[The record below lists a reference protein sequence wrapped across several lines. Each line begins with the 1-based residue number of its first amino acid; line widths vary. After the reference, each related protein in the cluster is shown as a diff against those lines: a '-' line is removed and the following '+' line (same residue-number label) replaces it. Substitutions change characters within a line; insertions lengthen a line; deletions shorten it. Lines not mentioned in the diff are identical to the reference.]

1 MYAKSGRTADIRQK
15 MPGSLC
21 FLRMATLVH
30 VTHEAV
36 QQAGGIGTVLR
47 GLITA
52 RSYRAHCQ
60 RTILLGPLTEPD
72 SAQPLG
78 PDGEILY
85 DASRSIR
92 AADVADQLSAV
103 ERKFGVR
110 LVYGRRSLTQD
121 GRRAAPE
128 VLLVDVS
135 RPPRRLNEF
144 KRDLFLQFGLESHRY
159 EQHWEYE
166 QYLRLAE
173 PGFAA
178 VRSLVG
184 DAPFLLLAHEFMGLG
199 TAFKALMS
207 DAACKTLFY
216 AHEVATVRPLV
227 EERPGRDIAFYNALR
242 QARANGQYID
252 ELFGPQD
259 GYFKHALVSQAWRL
273 DAVLAVGD
281 WVVEEL
287 RFLGPEF
294 AVCPIDLVYNGV
306 PAAELSAAEREAAR
320 KKVQTS
326 GSALLGWTPD
336 LIFTHVARLVESKG
350 LWRDLLVLEHLD
362 RHLWKRG
369 RRALFIALATETGR
383 RDPEDIQ
390 RMAAYGWPLVH
401 REGGSD
407 LSSGELKF
415 DLLVR
420 AFNAR
425 TRAVKALFVNQF
437 GWDQQSCGAFLP
449 ANAEFADL
457 RRGSDAEFGQSIY
470 EPFGISQVECLSSGT
485 ISVVSDVCGCRGFV
499 RQAAGEAGLGGFIEG
514 AYTQLDEAD
523 CAGQPIGVKECTQA
537 EALQSQVVASTLASQ
552 LSAGATGRKRLLAE
566 GYAAAQK
573 MSWERVAEDM
583 LLPILRRLEK

>member
-1 MYAKSGRTADIRQK
+1 M
-15 MPGSLC
+15 
-21 FLRMATLVH
+21 
-30 VTHEAV
+30 
-36 QQAGGIGTVLR
+36 
-47 GLITA
+47 
-52 RSYRAHCQ
+52 
-60 RTILLGPLTEPD
+60 
-72 SAQPLG
+72 
-78 PDGEILY
+78 
-85 DASRSIR
+85 
-92 AADVADQLSAV
+92 
-103 ERKFGVR
+103 R
-110 LVYGRRSLTQD
+110 LVYGRRLLIQD
-121 GRRAAPE
+121 GHRASPE

-135 RPPRRLNEF
+135 HPPQRLNEF
-144 KRDLFLQFGLESHRY
+144 KRDLFLHFGLESHRY

-166 QYLRLAE
+166 QYMRLAE

-178 VRSLVG
+178 VHSLVG

-227 EERPGRDIAFYNALR
+227 EKRPGRDIAFYNALR
-242 QARANGQYID
+242 QARADGQYID

-281 WVVEEL
+281 WVVDEL

-294 AVCPIDLVYNGV
+294 AARSIDLVYNGV
-306 PAAELSAAEREAAR
+306 PAVELSTVEREAAR
-320 KKVQTS
+320 KKVQAS
-326 GSALLGWTPD
+326 GAALLGWTPD
-336 LIFTHVARLVESKG
+336 LVFTHVARLVESKG

-362 RHLWKRG
+362 HHLWEQG
-369 RRALFIALATETGR
+369 QRALFIALATETGR
-383 RDPEDIQ
+383 RDPEDVQ

-437 GWDQQSCGAFLP
+437 GWDQQSCAFLP

-499 RQAAGEAGLGGFIEG
+499 RQTASEAGLGGFIEG
-514 AYTQLDEAD
+514 AYTQLDEANR
-523 CAGQPIGVKECTQA
+523 AGQPIGVRERTQA
-537 EALQSQVVASTLASQ
+537 EALQSQVVASALASQ
-552 LSAGATGRKRLLAE
+552 LSAGESGRKRLLAE
-566 GYAAAQK
+566 GYAAAQQ
-573 MSWERVAEDM
+573 MSWERVTEDM
-583 LLPILRRLEK
+583 LLPVLRRLEK

>member
-1 MYAKSGRTADIRQK
+1 MFFS
-15 MPGSLC
+15 
-21 FLRMATLVH
+21 MATLVH

-52 RSYRAHCQ
+52 RSYQAHCQ
-60 RTILLGPLTEPD
+60 RTILLGPLTDPD

-92 AADVADQLSAV
+92 DANVANRLSAV
-103 ERKFGVR
+103 EREFGVR
-110 LVYGRRSLTQD
+110 LVYGRRLLTQD
-121 GRRAAPE
+121 GYRASPE

-135 RPPRRLNEF
+135 HPPQGLNEF
-144 KRDLFLQFGLESHRY
+144 KRALFLQFGLESHRY

-166 QYLRLAE
+166 QYMRLAG

-178 VRSLVG
+178 VCSLVG

-207 DAACKTLFY
+207 DAVCKTLFY

-281 WVVEEL
+281 WVEDEL

-294 AVCPIDLVYNGV
+294 AARPIDLVYNGV
-306 PAAELSAAEREAAR
+306 PAVELSTVEREAAR
-320 KKVQTS
+320 EKVQAS
-326 GSALLGWTPD
+326 GAALLGWTPD
-336 LIFTHVARLVESKG
+336 LVFTHVARLVESKG

-362 RHLWKRG
+362 HHLWEQG
-369 RRALFIALATETGR
+369 QRALFIALATETGR
-383 RDPEDIQ
+383 RDPEDVQ

-437 GWDQQSCGAFLP
+437 GWDQQSCAFLP
-449 ANAEFADL
+449 ADAEFADL

-499 RQAAGEAGLGGFIEG
+499 RQAAGEAELGSFIEG

-523 CAGQPIGVKECTQA
+523 RADQPIGVRERTQA
-537 EALQSQVVASTLASQ
+537 EALQSQVVASALARQ
-552 LSAGATGRKRLLAE
+552 LSAGESGRKRLLAE
-566 GYAAAQK
+566 GYAAAQQ

-583 LLPILRRLEK
+583 LLPVLRRLEK

>member
-1 MYAKSGRTADIRQK
+1 M
-15 MPGSLC
+15 
-21 FLRMATLVH
+21 FLGMATLVH

-52 RSYRAHCQ
+52 RSYQAHCQ
-60 RTILLGPLTEPD
+60 RTILLGPLTDPD

-92 AADVADQLSAV
+92 AANVADQLSAV
-103 ERKFGVR
+103 EREFGVR
-110 LVYGRRSLTQD
+110 LVYGRRLLTQD
-121 GRRAAPE
+121 GHQASPE

-135 RPPRRLNEF
+135 RPPQGLNEF
-144 KRDLFLQFGLESHRY
+144 KRDLFLHFGLESHRY

-166 QYLRLAE
+166 QYMRLAG

-178 VRSLVG
+178 VRSLVE

-227 EERPGRDIAFYNALR
+227 EERPGRDIGFYNALR

-281 WVVEEL
+281 WVEEEL

-294 AVCPIDLVYNGV
+294 AACPIDLVYNGV
-306 PAAELSAAEREAAR
+306 PAVELSTVEREAAR
-320 KKVQTS
+320 EKVQAS
-326 GSALLGWTPD
+326 GAALLGWTPD
-336 LIFTHVARLVESKG
+336 LVFTHVARLVESKG

-362 RHLWKRG
+362 HHLWEQG
-369 RRALFIALATETGR
+369 QRALFIALATETGR
-383 RDPEDIQ
+383 RDPEDVQ

-437 GWDQQSCGAFLP
+437 GWDQQSCAFLP
-449 ANAEFADL
+449 ADAEFADL

-499 RQAAGEAGLGGFIEG
+499 RQAAGEAELGSFIEG

-523 CAGQPIGVKECTQA
+523 RADQPIGVRERTQA
-537 EALQSQVVASTLASQ
+537 EALQSQVVASALARQ
-552 LSAGATGRKRLLAE
+552 LSAGESGRKRLLAE
-566 GYAAAQK
+566 GYAAARK

-583 LLPILRRLEK
+583 LLPVLRRLEK

>member
-1 MYAKSGRTADIRQK
+1 MFFS
-15 MPGSLC
+15 
-21 FLRMATLVH
+21 MATLVH

-103 ERKFGVR
+103 EREFGVR
-110 LVYGRRSLTQD
+110 LVYGRRLLTQD
-121 GRRAAPE
+121 GRRASPE

-135 RPPRRLNEF
+135 RPPERLNEF
-144 KRDLFLQFGLESHRY
+144 KRNLFLQFGLESHRY

-166 QYLRLAE
+166 QYMRLAE

-259 GYFKHALVSQAWRL
+259 NYFKHALVSQAWRL

-294 AVCPIDLVYNGV
+294 AACPIDLVYNGV
-306 PAAELSAAEREAAR
+306 PAAELPAAEREAAR
-320 KKVQTS
+320 KKVQAS

-362 RHLWKRG
+362 CHLWEREQ
-369 RRALFIALATETGR
+369 RALFIALATETGR
-383 RDPEDIQ
+383 RDPEDVQ

-499 RQAAGEAGLGGFIEG
+499 QQAAGEVGLGGFIEG
-514 AYTQLDEAD
+514 AYTQLDAAD
-523 CAGQPIGVKECTQA
+523 RVGQPLGVRERTQA
-537 EALQSQVVASTLASQ
+537 ETLQSRVVASALADQ
-552 LSAGATGRKRLLAE
+552 LSTGAAGRKRLLAE

-583 LLPILRRLEK
+583 LLPVLRRLEK

>member
-1 MYAKSGRTADIRQK
+1 MFFG
-15 MPGSLC
+15 
-21 FLRMATLVH
+21 MATLVH

-52 RSYRAHCQ
+52 RSYQAHCQ
-60 RTILLGPLTEPD
+60 RTILLGPLVDPD

-92 AADVADQLSAV
+92 AANVADQLSAV
-103 ERKFGVR
+103 EQEFGVR
-110 LVYGRRSLTQD
+110 LVYGRRLLTQD
-121 GRRAAPE
+121 GHQASPE

-135 RPPRRLNEF
+135 RPPQRLNEF
-144 KRDLFLQFGLESHRY
+144 KRDLFLHLGLESHRY

-166 QYLRLAE
+166 QYMRLAE

-178 VRSLVG
+178 VRSLVE

-242 QARANGQYID
+242 QARADGQYID

-259 GYFKHALVSQAWRL
+259 GYFKHALVSQAYRL

-281 WVVEEL
+281 WVEEEL

-294 AVCPIDLVYNGV
+294 AARPIDLVYNGV

-320 KKVQTS
+320 QKVQAS
-326 GSALLGWTPD
+326 GAALLGWTPD
-336 LIFTHVARLVESKG
+336 LVFTHVARLVESKG

-362 RHLWKRG
+362 RHLWEQG
-369 RRALFIALATETGR
+369 QRALFIALATETGR
-383 RDPEDIQ
+383 RDPKDVQ

-449 ANAEFADL
+449 ADAEFADL

-499 RQAAGEAGLGGFIEG
+499 RQTAGAAGLGGFIEG

-523 CAGQPIGVKECTQA
+523 RADQPIGVRECTQA
-537 EALQSQVVASTLASQ
+537 EALQSQVVASALASQ
-552 LSAGATGRKRLLAE
+552 LSVGATGRNRLLAE
-566 GYAAAQK
+566 GYAAARK

-583 LLPILRRLEK
+583 LLPVLRRLEQ

>member
-1 MYAKSGRTADIRQK
+1 MFFS
-15 MPGSLC
+15 
-21 FLRMATLVH
+21 MATLVH

-52 RSYRAHCQ
+52 RSYQRHCQ
-60 RTILLGPLTEPD
+60 RTILLGPLTNPD
-72 SAQPLG
+72 STQPLG

-103 ERKFGVR
+103 EREFGVR

-121 GRRAAPE
+121 GRRASPE

-135 RPPRRLNEF
+135 RPPERLNEF

-166 QYLRLAE
+166 QYIRLAE

-178 VRSLVG
+178 VRALVG

-281 WVVEEL
+281 WVEEEL

-294 AVCPIDLVYNGV
+294 AARPIDLVYNGV
-306 PAAELSAAEREAAR
+306 PAAELSAAEREGAR
-320 KKVQTS
+320 KKVQAS
-326 GSALLGWTPD
+326 GSSLLGWTPD

-362 RHLWKRG
+362 HHLWERG
-369 RRALFIALATETGR
+369 QRALFIALATETGR
-383 RDPEDIQ
+383 RDPEDVQ
-390 RMAAYGWPLVH
+390 RMATYGWPLVH

-437 GWDQQSCGAFLP
+437 GWDQQSCAFLP

-470 EPFGISQVECLSSGT
+470 EPFGISQVECLSAGT

-499 RQAAGEAGLGGFIEG
+499 RQTADEAGLDGFIEG
-514 AYTQLDEAD
+514 AYTQLDAAD
-523 CAGQPIGVKECTQA
+523 HADQPIGARERTQA
-537 EALQSQVVASTLASQ
+537 EAVQSQVVASALASQ
-552 LSAGATGRKRLLAE
+552 LSTGATGRKKLLAE

-573 MSWERVAEDM
+573 MSWERVAEAM
-583 LLPILRRLEK
+583 LLPVLRRLEQ

>member
-1 MYAKSGRTADIRQK
+1 MT
-15 MPGSLC
+15 
-21 FLRMATLVH
+21 TLVH

-36 QQAGGIGTVLR
+36 QQAGGIGAVLR

-52 RSYRAHCQ
+52 RSYQSHCQ
-60 RTILLGPLTEPD
+60 RTILLGPLADPD
-72 SAQPLG
+72 GAQPLG
-78 PDGEILY
+78 PDGELLY

-92 AADVADQLSAV
+92 AAQVADRLSAV
-103 ERKFGVR
+103 ERAFGVR
-110 LVYGRRSLTQD
+110 LVYGRRLLTQD

-135 RPPRRLNEF
+135 HPPQRLNEF
-144 KRDLFLQFGLESHRY
+144 KRDLFLRFGLESHRY

-216 AHEVATVRPLV
+216 AHEVATVRLLV

-252 ELFGPQD
+252 ELFGRQD
-259 GYFKHALVSQAWRL
+259 GYFKHALVSQAYRL

-294 AVCPIDLVYNGV
+294 AARPIDLVYNGV
-306 PAAELSAAEREAAR
+306 PAAELSVAEREAAR
-320 KKVQTS
+320 EKVRAS
-326 GSALLGWTPD
+326 GAALLGWTPD
-336 LIFTHVARLVESKG
+336 LVFTHVARLVASKG

-362 RHLWKRG
+362 RHLWERG
-369 RRALFIALATETGR
+369 QRVLFIALATETGR
-383 RDPEDIQ
+383 RDPEDVQ

-437 GWDQQSCGAFLP
+437 GWDQQSCAFLP

-457 RRGSDAEFGQSIY
+457 RRGSDVEFGQSIY
-470 EPFGISQVECLSSGT
+470 EPFGISQVECLSAGT

-499 RQAAGEAGLGGFIEG
+499 CQAAGEAGLGGFIEG
-514 AYTQLDEAD
+514 AYTQLDEAAR
-523 CAGQPIGVKECTQA
+523 AGQPIGVRECTQA
-537 EALQSQVVASTLASQ
+537 EALQSQVVASALARQ
-552 LSAGATGRKRLLAE
+552 LSTGATGRNRLLAE
-566 GYAAAQK
+566 GYAAARK

-583 LLPILRRLEK
+583 LLPVLRRLEQCHG

>member
-1 MYAKSGRTADIRQK
+1 
-15 MPGSLC
+15 
-21 FLRMATLVH
+21 MATLVH

-52 RSYRAHCQ
+52 RSYQAHCQ
-60 RTILLGPLTEPD
+60 RTILLGPLTDPD

-92 AADVADQLSAV
+92 DANVADRLSAV
-103 ERKFGVR
+103 EREFGVR
-110 LVYGRRSLTQD
+110 LVYGRRLLTQD
-121 GRRAAPE
+121 GYRASPE

-135 RPPRRLNEF
+135 HPPQGLNEF
-144 KRDLFLQFGLESHRY
+144 KRALFLQFGLESHRY

-166 QYLRLAE
+166 QYMRLAG

-178 VRSLVG
+178 VCSLVE

-281 WVVEEL
+281 WVEDEL

-294 AVCPIDLVYNGV
+294 AARPIDLVYNGV
-306 PAAELSAAEREAAR
+306 PAVELSTVEREAAR
-320 KKVQTS
+320 EKVQAS
-326 GSALLGWTPD
+326 GAALLGWTPD
-336 LIFTHVARLVESKG
+336 LVFTHVARLVESKG

-362 RHLWKRG
+362 HHLWEQG
-369 RRALFIALATETGR
+369 QRALFIALATETGR
-383 RDPEDIQ
+383 RDPEDVQ

-437 GWDQQSCGAFLP
+437 GWDQQSCAFLP
-449 ANAEFADL
+449 ADAEFADL
-457 RRGSDAEFGQSIY
+457 RRGSDVEFGQSIY

-499 RQAAGEAGLGGFIEG
+499 RQAAGEAELGSFIEG

-523 CAGQPIGVKECTQA
+523 RADQPIGVRERTQA
-537 EALQSQVVASTLASQ
+537 EALQSQVVASALARQ
-552 LSAGATGRKRLLAE
+552 LSAGESGRKRLLAE
-566 GYAAAQK
+566 GYAAAQQ

-583 LLPILRRLEK
+583 LLPVLRRLEK

>member
-1 MYAKSGRTADIRQK
+1 MT
-15 MPGSLC
+15 
-21 FLRMATLVH
+21 TLVH

-36 QQAGGIGTVLR
+36 QQVGGIGAVLR

-52 RSYRAHCQ
+52 RTYQSYCP
-60 RTILLGPLTEPD
+60 RTILLGPLTDPD
-72 SAQPLG
+72 RAQPLG
-78 PDGEILY
+78 PDGEIRY

-92 AADVADQLSAV
+92 TARVADRLSAV
-103 ERKFGVR
+103 EREFGVR
-110 LVYGRRSLTQD
+110 LVYGRCLLTQD
-121 GRRAAPE
+121 GRRASPE

-135 RPPRRLNEF
+135 HPPQRLNEF
-144 KRDLFLQFGLESHRY
+144 KRDLFLHFGLESHRY
-159 EQHWEYE
+159 EHHWEYE

-178 VRSLVG
+178 VGALVG

-207 DAACKTLFY
+207 EAACKTLFY

-242 QARANGQYID
+242 QARATGQYID

-259 GYFKHALVSQAWRL
+259 GYFKHALVSRAWRL

-287 RFLGPEF
+287 RLLGPEF
-294 AVCPIDLVYNGV
+294 AARPIDLLYNGV
-306 PAAELSAAEREAAR
+306 PAPELSVAERAAAR
-320 KKVQTS
+320 KKVQAS
-326 GSALLGWTPD
+326 GAALLGWTPD
-336 LIFTHVARLVESKG
+336 MVFTHVARLVESKG

-362 RHLWKRG
+362 RHLWERG
-369 RRALFIALATETGR
+369 QRALFIALATETGR
-383 RDPEDIQ
+383 RDPEDIE

-407 LSSGELKF
+407 LSRGELKF

-457 RRGSDAEFGQSIY
+457 RRGSDVEFGQSIY
-470 EPFGISQVECLSSGT
+470 EPFGISQVECLSAGT

-499 RQAAGEAGLGGFIEG
+499 RRAAGEAGLGGFIEG
-514 AYTQLDEAD
+514 AYTQLNEAAR
-523 CAGQPIGVKECTQA
+523 AGQPIGARECA
-537 EALQSQVVASTLASQ
+537 EVEALQSRVVASALARQ
-552 LSAGATGRKRLLAE
+552 LSTDATDRKKRLAE
-566 GYAAAQK
+566 GYAVAQR

-583 LLPILRRLEK
+583 LVPVLRRLEQ

>member
-1 MYAKSGRTADIRQK
+1 M
-15 MPGSLC
+15 
-21 FLRMATLVH
+21 FLGMATLVH

-52 RSYRAHCQ
+52 RSYQAHCQ
-60 RTILLGPLTEPD
+60 RTILLGPLTDPD

-92 AADVADQLSAV
+92 AANVADQLSTV
-103 ERKFGVR
+103 EREFGVR
-110 LVYGRRSLTQD
+110 LVYGRRLLTQD
-121 GRRAAPE
+121 GHQASPE

-135 RPPRRLNEF
+135 RPPQGLNEF
-144 KRDLFLQFGLESHRY
+144 KRDLFLHFGLESHRY

-166 QYLRLAE
+166 QYMRLAG

-178 VRSLVG
+178 VRSLVE

-242 QARANGQYID
+242 QARADGQYID

-281 WVVEEL
+281 WVEEEL

-294 AVCPIDLVYNGV
+294 AARPIDLVYNGV
-306 PAAELSAAEREAAR
+306 PAVELSTVEREAAR
-320 KKVQTS
+320 EKVQAS
-326 GSALLGWTPD
+326 GAALLGWTPD
-336 LIFTHVARLVESKG
+336 LVFTHVARLVESKG

-362 RHLWKRG
+362 HHLWEQG
-369 RRALFIALATETGR
+369 QRALFIALATETGR
-383 RDPEDIQ
+383 RDPEDVQ

-437 GWDQQSCGAFLP
+437 GWDQQSCAFLP
-449 ANAEFADL
+449 ADAEFADL

-499 RQAAGEAGLGGFIEG
+499 RQAAGEAELGSFIEG

-523 CAGQPIGVKECTQA
+523 RADQPIGVRERTQA
-537 EALQSQVVASTLASQ
+537 EALQSQVVASALARQ
-552 LSAGATGRKRLLAE
+552 LSAGESGRKRLLAE
-566 GYAAAQK
+566 GYAAAQQ

-583 LLPILRRLEK
+583 LLPVLRRLEK

>member
-1 MYAKSGRTADIRQK
+1 MFFS
-15 MPGSLC
+15 
-21 FLRMATLVH
+21 MATLVH

-92 AADVADQLSAV
+92 AADIADQLSAV
-103 ERKFGVR
+103 EREFGVR
-110 LVYGRRSLTQD
+110 LVYGRRLLTQD
-121 GRRAAPE
+121 GRRASPE

-135 RPPRRLNEF
+135 RPPQRLNEF

-178 VRSLVG
+178 VHSLVG

-216 AHEVATVRPLV
+216 AHEVASVRPLV

-242 QARANGQYID
+242 QARADGQYID
-252 ELFGPQD
+252 ELFGLQD
-259 GYFKHALVSQAWRL
+259 SYFKHALVSQAYRL

-294 AVCPIDLVYNGV
+294 AACPIDLVYNGV
-306 PAAELSAAEREAAR
+306 PAAELSTAEREAAR
-320 KKVQTS
+320 KKIQAS

-362 RHLWKRG
+362 RHLWERG
-369 RRALFIALATETGR
+369 QRALFIALATETGR
-383 RDPEDIQ
+383 RDPEDVQ

-449 ANAEFADL
+449 TNAEFADL

-514 AYTQLDEAD
+514 AYTQLDETDRAS
-523 CAGQPIGVKECTQA
+523 QPIGVRECTQA
-537 EALQSQVVASTLASQ
+537 EAVQSQVVASALASQ
-552 LSAGATGRKRLLAE
+552 LSAGATGRKKLLAE
-566 GYAAAQK
+566 GYAAAQQ
-573 MSWERVAEDM
+573 MSWEHVAEDM
-583 LLPILRRLEK
+583 LLPVLRWLEK

>member
-1 MYAKSGRTADIRQK
+1 MFFS
-15 MPGSLC
+15 
-21 FLRMATLVH
+21 MATLVH

-52 RSYRAHCQ
+52 RSYQAHCQ
-60 RTILLGPLTEPD
+60 RTILLGPLTDPD

-92 AADVADQLSAV
+92 FADVAYQLSAV

-110 LVYGRRSLTQD
+110 LVYGRRLLTQ
-121 GRRAAPE
+121 GGNRASPE

-135 RPPRRLNEF
+135 RPPERLNEF

-166 QYLRLAE
+166 QYMRLAE

-199 TAFKALMS
+199 TAFKALLS

-259 GYFKHALVSQAWRL
+259 NYFKHALVSQAWRL

-294 AVCPIDLVYNGV
+294 AACPIDLVYNGV

-320 KKVQTS
+320 KKVQAS
-326 GSALLGWTPD
+326 GAALLGWTPD

-362 RHLWKRG
+362 HHLWERG
-369 RRALFIALATETGR
+369 QRALFIALATETGR
-383 RDPEDIQ
+383 RDPEDVQ

-449 ANAEFADL
+449 ADAEFADL

-470 EPFGISQVECLSSGT
+470 EPFGISQVECLSAGT

-499 RQAAGEAGLGGFIEG
+499 RQAAGEAGLDGFIEG
-514 AYTQLDEAD
+514 TYTQLDEAD
-523 CAGQPIGVKECTQA
+523 GTSQPIGARERTQA
-537 EALQSQVVASTLASQ
+537 EALQSQVVASALASQ
-552 LSAGATGRKRLLAE
+552 LSAGATGRKKLLAE

-583 LLPILRRLEK
+583 LLPVLRRLEQ

>member
-1 MYAKSGRTADIRQK
+1 MT
-15 MPGSLC
+15 
-21 FLRMATLVH
+21 TLVH

-52 RSYRAHCQ
+52 RSYQRYCQ
-60 RTILLGPLTEPD
+60 RTILLGPLTNPAH
-72 SAQPLG
+72 AQPLG
-78 PDGEILY
+78 PDGAVLY

-92 AADVADQLSAV
+92 AAAVADQLSAV
-103 ERKFGVR
+103 EQEFGVR
-110 LVYGRRSLTQD
+110 LVYGRRLLTQD
-121 GRRAAPE
+121 GHRASPE

-135 RPPRRLNEF
+135 RPPERLNEF
-144 KRDLFLQFGLESHRY
+144 KRDLFLHFGLQSHRY
-159 EQHWEYE
+159 EHHWEYE

-173 PGFAA
+173 PGLAA
-178 VRSLVG
+178 VRSLIG
-184 DAPFLLLAHEFMGLG
+184 DAPFLLLAHEFMGLA
-199 TAFKALMS
+199 TAFKAQLS

-216 AHEVATVRPLV
+216 AHEVASVRPLV

-259 GYFKHALVSQAWRL
+259 GYFKHALISQAHRL

-294 AVCPIDLVYNGV
+294 AARPIDLVYNGV
-306 PAAELSAAEREAAR
+306 PAVELSATEREAAR
-320 KKVQTS
+320 KKVQASTA
-326 GSALLGWTPD
+326 ALLGWTPD
-336 LIFTHVARLVESKG
+336 LIFTHVARLVKSKG

-362 RHLWKRG
+362 DHLWQRG
-369 RRALFIALATETGR
+369 QRALFIALATETGR
-383 RDPEDIQ
+383 RDPAAVQ

-401 REGGSD
+401 REGSSD
-407 LSSGELKF
+407 LSSGELDF

-425 TRAVKALFVNQF
+425 TRSVKALFVNQF
-437 GWDQQSCGAFLP
+437 GWDQQSCAFLP

-470 EPFGISQVECLSSGT
+470 EPFGISQVECLSAGT

-499 RQAAGEAGLGGFIEG
+499 HQAAGEAELDGFIEG
-514 AYTQLDEAD
+514 AYTQFDDAD
-523 CAGQPIGVKECTQA
+523 RADQPLGVRECTRA
-537 EALQSQVVASTLASQ
+537 EAWQSQAVASALAGQ
-552 LSAGATGRKRLLAE
+552 LSADAAGRKRRLAA

-573 MSWERVAEDM
+573 MSWECVVEDM
-583 LLPILRRLEK
+583 LLPVLQQLEP

>member
-1 MYAKSGRTADIRQK
+1 MFFS
-15 MPGSLC
+15 
-21 FLRMATLVH
+21 MATLVH

-52 RSYRAHCQ
+52 RSYQAHCQ
-60 RTILLGPLTEPD
+60 RTILLGPLTDPD

-103 ERKFGVR
+103 EREFGVR
-110 LVYGRRSLTQD
+110 LVYGRRLLTQD
-121 GRRAAPE
+121 GRRASPE

-135 RPPRRLNEF
+135 HPPQRLNEF

-178 VRSLVG
+178 VCSLVG
-184 DAPFLLLAHEFMGLG
+184 NAPFLLLAHEFMGLG

-242 QARANGQYID
+242 QARTNGQYID

-294 AVCPIDLVYNGV
+294 AACPIDLVYNGV
-306 PAAELSAAEREAAR
+306 PAAELPATEREAAR
-320 KKVQTS
+320 KKVQAS
-326 GSALLGWTPD
+326 GSALLGWTPA
-336 LIFTHVARLVESKG
+336 LVFTHVARLVESKG

-362 RHLWKRG
+362 HHLWERG
-369 RRALFIALATETGR
+369 QRALFIALATETGR
-383 RDPEDIQ
+383 RNPEDVQ

-449 ANAEFADL
+449 ADAEFADL

-499 RQAAGEAGLGGFIEG
+499 RQAAGEVGLGGFIEG

-523 CAGQPIGVKECTQA
+523 RASQPIGVRERTKA
-537 EALQSQVVASTLASQ
+537 EALQSQVVASALASQ
-552 LSAGATGRKRLLAE
+552 LSAGEPGRKKLLAE

-583 LLPILRRLEK
+583 LLPVLRRLEK

>member
-1 MYAKSGRTADIRQK
+1 MT
-15 MPGSLC
+15 
-21 FLRMATLVH
+21 TLVH

-36 QQAGGIGTVLR
+36 QQAGGIGAVLR

-52 RSYRAHCQ
+52 RSYQSHCQ
-60 RTILLGPLTEPD
+60 RTILLGPLADPD
-72 SAQPLG
+72 GAQPLG
-78 PDGEILY
+78 PDGELLY
-85 DASRSIR
+85 DASRNIR
-92 AADVADQLSAV
+92 ATQVADRLSAV
-103 ERKFGVR
+103 ERAFGVR
-110 LVYGRRSLTQD
+110 LVYGRRLLTQD

-135 RPPRRLNEF
+135 HPPQRLNEF
-144 KRDLFLQFGLESHRY
+144 KRDLFLRFGLESHRY

-178 VRSLVG
+178 VRSLIG

-216 AHEVATVRPLV
+216 AHEVATVRLLV

-259 GYFKHALVSQAWRL
+259 GYFKHALVSQAYRL

-294 AVCPIDLVYNGV
+294 AARPIDLVYNGV
-306 PAAELSAAEREAAR
+306 PAAELSVAEREAAR
-320 KKVQTS
+320 EKVRAS
-326 GSALLGWTPD
+326 GAALLGWTPD
-336 LIFTHVARLVESKG
+336 LVFTHVARLVASKG

-362 RHLWKRG
+362 RHLWQKGQRV
-369 RRALFIALATETGR
+369 LFIALATETGR
-383 RDPEDIQ
+383 RDPEDVQ

-437 GWDQQSCGAFLP
+437 GWDQQSCAFLP

-457 RRGSDAEFGQSIY
+457 RRGSDVEFGQSIY
-470 EPFGISQVECLSSGT
+470 EPFGISQVECLSAGT

-499 RQAAGEAGLGGFIEG
+499 CQAAGEAGLGGFIEG
-514 AYTQLDEAD
+514 AYTQLDEAAR
-523 CAGQPIGVKECTQA
+523 AGQPIGVRECTQA
-537 EALQSQVVASTLASQ
+537 EALQSQVVASALARQ
-552 LSAGATGRKRLLAE
+552 LSTGATGRNRLLAE
-566 GYAAAQK
+566 GYAAARK

-583 LLPILRRLEK
+583 LLPVLRRLEQCHG

>member
-1 MYAKSGRTADIRQK
+1 
-15 MPGSLC
+15 
-21 FLRMATLVH
+21 MATLVH

-52 RSYRAHCQ
+52 RSYQAHCQ

-78 PDGEILY
+78 SDGEILY

-110 LVYGRRSLTQD
+110 LVYGRRLLTQD
-121 GRRAAPE
+121 GHRASPE
-128 VLLVDVS
+128 ILLVDVS
-135 RPPRRLNEF
+135 RPPERLNEF

-259 GYFKHALVSQAWRL
+259 SYFKHALVSQAYRL

-294 AVCPIDLVYNGV
+294 AARPIDLVYNGV
-306 PAAELSAAEREAAR
+306 PAAELSSTEREAAR
-320 KKVQTS
+320 KKVQAS
-326 GSALLGWTPD
+326 GSSLLGWTPD

-362 RHLWKRG
+362 HHLWERG
-369 RRALFIALATETGR
+369 QRALFIALATETGR
-383 RDPEDIQ
+383 RDSEDIQ

-449 ANAEFADL
+449 ADAEFADL

-499 RQAAGEAGLGGFIEG
+499 HQAASEVGLGGFIEG
-514 AYTQLDEAD
+514 AYTQLDAAD
-523 CAGQPIGVKECTQA
+523 RASQPIGGRERTKA
-537 EALQSQVVASTLASQ
+537 EALQSQVVASALVRQ
-552 LSAGATGRKRLLAE
+552 LSTGEPGRKKLLAE

-583 LLPILRRLEK
+583 LLPVLRRLEQ

>member
-1 MYAKSGRTADIRQK
+1 MT
-15 MPGSLC
+15 
-21 FLRMATLVH
+21 TLVH

-36 QQAGGIGTVLR
+36 QQAGGIGAVLC
-47 GLITA
+47 GLITT
-52 RSYRAHCQ
+52 RSYQSHCQ
-60 RTILLGPLTEPD
+60 RTILLGPLADPH

-78 PDGEILY
+78 PDGEVLY

-92 AADVADQLSAV
+92 AAQVADRLSAV
-103 ERKFGVR
+103 EREFGVR
-110 LVYGRRSLTQD
+110 LVYGRRLLTQD
-121 GRRAAPE
+121 GRRASPE

-135 RPPRRLNEF
+135 HPPRRLNEF
-144 KRDLFLQFGLESHRY
+144 KRNLFLHFGLESQRY

-166 QYLRLAE
+166 QYMRLAE

-178 VRSLVG
+178 VRSLIG
-184 DAPFLLLAHEFMGLG
+184 AEPFLLLAHEFMGLG
-199 TAFKALMS
+199 TAFKALLS

-259 GYFKHALVSQAWRL
+259 GYFKHALVSQAHRL

-294 AVCPIDLVYNGV
+294 AARPIDLVYNGV
-306 PAAELSAAEREAAR
+306 PAVELSAAEREAAR
-320 KKVQTS
+320 EKVQAS
-326 GSALLGWTPD
+326 GAALLGWTPD
-336 LIFTHVARLVESKG
+336 LVFTHVARLVESKG
-350 LWRDLLVLEHLD
+350 LWRDLLVLAHLD
-362 RHLWKRG
+362 RPLWERG
-369 RRALFIALATETGR
+369 QRGLFIALATETGR
-383 RDPEDIQ
+383 RDPEDVQ

-425 TRAVKALFVNQF
+425 TRAVKVLFVNQF
-437 GWDQQSCGAFLP
+437 GWNQQSCAFLP

-470 EPFGISQVECLSSGT
+470 EPFGISQVECLSAGT

-499 RQAAGEAGLGGFIEG
+499 RQAAGAAGLGGFIEG
-514 AYTQLDEAD
+514 AYTQLDETGR
-523 CAGQPIGVKECTQA
+523 AGQPIGARECARA
-537 EALQSQVVASTLASQ
+537 EALQSQVVASALASE
-552 LSAGATGRKRLLAE
+552 LSAGAPGRKRLLDE

-573 MSWERVAEDM
+573 MSWERVAGDM
-583 LLPILRRLEK
+583 LLPVLRRLEQ

>member
-1 MYAKSGRTADIRQK
+1 M
-15 MPGSLC
+15 
-21 FLRMATLVH
+21 
-30 VTHEAV
+30 
-36 QQAGGIGTVLR
+36 
-47 GLITA
+47 
-52 RSYRAHCQ
+52 
-60 RTILLGPLTEPD
+60 
-72 SAQPLG
+72 
-78 PDGEILY
+78 
-85 DASRSIR
+85 
-92 AADVADQLSAV
+92 
-103 ERKFGVR
+103 
-110 LVYGRRSLTQD
+110 
-121 GRRAAPE
+121 
-128 VLLVDVS
+128 DVS
-135 RPPRRLNEF
+135 HPPERLNEF

-199 TAFKALMS
+199 TAFKALLS

-227 EERPGRDIAFYNALR
+227 EERPGRDIAFYNVLR

-281 WVVEEL
+281 WVEEEL

-294 AVCPIDLVYNGV
+294 AARPMDLVYNGV

-320 KKVQTS
+320 KKVQAS
-326 GSALLGWTPD
+326 GSSLLGWTPD

-362 RHLWKRG
+362 HHLWERG
-369 RRALFIALATETGR
+369 QRALFIALATETGR
-383 RDPEDIQ
+383 RDPEDVQ

-401 REGGSD
+401 RESGSD

-437 GWDQQSCGAFLP
+437 GWDQQSCAFLP

-470 EPFGISQVECLSSGT
+470 EPFGISQVECLSAGT

-499 RQAAGEAGLGGFIEG
+499 HQAAGEAGLDGFIEG
-514 AYTQLDEAD
+514 AYTQLAEAD
-523 CAGQPIGVKECTQA
+523 RADQPIGMRERTQA
-537 EALQSQVVASTLASQ
+537 EALQSQVVASALASQ
-552 LSAGATGRKRLLAE
+552 LSAGATGRKKLLAE

-583 LLPILRRLEK
+583 LLPVLRRLEQ

>member
-1 MYAKSGRTADIRQK
+1 
-15 MPGSLC
+15 
-21 FLRMATLVH
+21 MATLVH

-52 RSYRAHCQ
+52 RSYQAHCQ

-92 AADVADQLSAV
+92 TADVADQLSAV

-110 LVYGRRSLTQD
+110 LVYGRRLLTQD
-121 GRRAAPE
+121 GRRASPE

-135 RPPRRLNEF
+135 HPPERLNEF
-144 KRDLFLQFGLESHRY
+144 KRNLFLQFGLESHRY

-166 QYLRLAE
+166 QYMRLAE

-207 DAACKTLFY
+207 DAVCKTLFY
-216 AHEVATVRPLV
+216 AHEVASVRPLV

-242 QARANGQYID
+242 QARANSQYID
-252 ELFGPQD
+252 DLFGPQD
-259 GYFKHALVSQAWRL
+259 DYFKHALVSQAWRL

-294 AVCPIDLVYNGV
+294 AACPIDLVYNGV
-306 PAAELSAAEREAAR
+306 PAAELSATEREAAR
-320 KKVQTS
+320 KKVQAS

-336 LIFTHVARLVESKG
+336 LVFTHVARLVESKG
-350 LWRDLLVLEHLD
+350 LWRDLLVLKHLD
-362 RHLWKRG
+362 HHLWERG
-369 RRALFIALATETGR
+369 QRALFIALATETGR
-383 RDPEDIQ
+383 RDPEDVQ

-437 GWDQQSCGAFLP
+437 GWDRQSCGAFLP
-449 ANAEFADL
+449 ADAEFADL

-523 CAGQPIGVKECTQA
+523 WASQPIGGRERTKA
-537 EALQSQVVASTLASQ
+537 EALQSQVVASALVRQ
-552 LSAGATGRKRLLAE
+552 LSTGEPSRKRLLAE

-583 LLPILRRLEK
+583 LLPVLRRLEK

>member
-1 MYAKSGRTADIRQK
+1 MT
-15 MPGSLC
+15 
-21 FLRMATLVH
+21 TLVH

-52 RSYRAHCQ
+52 RSYQTHCQ
-60 RTILLGPLTEPD
+60 RTILLGPLTDPD

-78 PDGEILY
+78 PDGELLY

-110 LVYGRRSLTQD
+110 LVYGRRLLTQD
-121 GRRAAPE
+121 GRRASPE

-199 TAFKALMS
+199 TAFKALLS

-281 WVVEEL
+281 WVEEEL

-294 AVCPIDLVYNGV
+294 AARPIDLVYNGV
-306 PAAELSAAEREAAR
+306 PAVELSAAEREAAR
-320 KKVQTS
+320 KKVQAS
-326 GSALLGWTPD
+326 GDALLGWTPD

-362 RHLWKRG
+362 HHLWERG
-369 RRALFIALATETGR
+369 QRALFIALATETGR
-383 RDPEDIQ
+383 RDPEDVQ

-470 EPFGISQVECLSSGT
+470 EPFGISQVECLSAGT

-523 CAGQPIGVKECTQA
+523 RDDQPIGVRERTQA
-537 EALQSQVVASTLASQ
+537 EALQSQVVASALASQ
-552 LSAGATGRKRLLAE
+552 LSAGEPGRNRLLAE

-583 LLPILRRLEK
+583 LLPVLRRLEQ

>member
-1 MYAKSGRTADIRQK
+1 MFFS
-15 MPGSLC
+15 
-21 FLRMATLVH
+21 MATLVH

-52 RSYRAHCQ
+52 RSYQAHCQ
-60 RTILLGPLTEPD
+60 RTILLGPLTDPD

-92 AADVADQLSAV
+92 AANVADQLSAV
-103 ERKFGVR
+103 EREFGVR
-110 LVYGRRSLTQD
+110 LVYGRRLLTQD
-121 GRRAAPE
+121 GHQASPE

-135 RPPRRLNEF
+135 RPPQGLNEF
-144 KRDLFLQFGLESHRY
+144 KRDLFLHFGLESHRY

-166 QYLRLAE
+166 QYMRLAE

-178 VRSLVG
+178 VRSLVE

-242 QARANGQYID
+242 QARADGQYID

-281 WVVEEL
+281 WVEEEL

-294 AVCPIDLVYNGV
+294 AACSIDLVYNGV
-306 PAAELSAAEREAAR
+306 PAVELSTVEREAAR
-320 KKVQTS
+320 EKVQAS
-326 GSALLGWTPD
+326 GAALLGWTPD
-336 LIFTHVARLVESKG
+336 LVFTHVARLVESKG

-362 RHLWKRG
+362 HHLWEQG
-369 RRALFIALATETGR
+369 QRALFIALATETGR
-383 RDPEDIQ
+383 RDPEDVQ

-437 GWDQQSCGAFLP
+437 GWDQQSCAFLP
-449 ANAEFADL
+449 ADAEFADL
-457 RRGSDAEFGQSIY
+457 RRGSDVEFGQSIY

-499 RQAAGEAGLGGFIEG
+499 RQAAGEAELGSFIEG

-523 CAGQPIGVKECTQA
+523 RADQPIGVRERTQA
-537 EALQSQVVASTLASQ
+537 EALQSQVVASALARQ
-552 LSAGATGRKRLLAE
+552 LSAGESGRKRLLAE
-566 GYAAAQK
+566 GYAAAQQ

-583 LLPILRRLEK
+583 LLPVLRRLEK

>member
-1 MYAKSGRTADIRQK
+1 MFFG
-15 MPGSLC
+15 
-21 FLRMATLVH
+21 MATLVH

-52 RSYRAHCQ
+52 RSYQAHCQ
-60 RTILLGPLTEPD
+60 RTILLGPLTDPD

-78 PDGEILY
+78 PDSEILY

-92 AADVADQLSAV
+92 AANVADQLSAV
-103 ERKFGVR
+103 EQEFGVR
-110 LVYGRRSLTQD
+110 LVYGRRLLTQD
-121 GRRAAPE
+121 SHRASPE

-135 RPPRRLNEF
+135 RPPLRLNEF

-166 QYLRLAE
+166 QYMRLAE

-178 VRSLVG
+178 VRSLVE

-242 QARANGQYID
+242 RARANGQYID

-259 GYFKHALVSQAWRL
+259 GYFKHALVSQAYRL

-281 WVVEEL
+281 WVEEEL

-294 AVCPIDLVYNGV
+294 AARPIDLVYNGV
-306 PAAELSAAEREAAR
+306 PAIELSAAEREAAR
-320 KKVQTS
+320 QKVQAS
-326 GSALLGWTPD
+326 GSTLLGWTPD
-336 LIFTHVARLVESKG
+336 LVFTHVARLVESKG

-362 RHLWKRG
+362 HHLWERG
-369 RRALFIALATETGR
+369 QRALFIALATETGR
-383 RDPEDIQ
+383 RGPEDVQ

-437 GWDQQSCGAFLP
+437 GWDQQSCAFLP

-470 EPFGISQVECLSSGT
+470 EPFGISQVECLGAGT

-499 RQAAGEAGLGGFIEG
+499 RQAAGEAGLGSFIEG
-514 AYTQLDEAD
+514 AYTQLNEAD
-523 CAGQPIGVKECTQA
+523 RAGQPIGVRERAQA
-537 EALQSQVVASTLASQ
+537 EALQSQEVASALARQ
-552 LSAGATGRKRLLAE
+552 LSAGESGRKRLLAE
-566 GYAAAQK
+566 GYAAARK

-583 LLPILRRLEK
+583 LLPVLRRLEQ

>member
-1 MYAKSGRTADIRQK
+1 M
-15 MPGSLC
+15 
-21 FLRMATLVH
+21 FLGMATLVH

-52 RSYRAHCQ
+52 RSYQAHCQ
-60 RTILLGPLTEPD
+60 RTILLGPLTDPD

-92 AADVADQLSAV
+92 AANVADQLSTV
-103 ERKFGVR
+103 EREFGVR
-110 LVYGRRSLTQD
+110 LVYGRRLLTQD
-121 GRRAAPE
+121 GHQASPE

-135 RPPRRLNEF
+135 RPPQGLNEF
-144 KRDLFLQFGLESHRY
+144 KRDLFLHFGLESHRY

-166 QYLRLAE
+166 QYMRLAG

-184 DAPFLLLAHEFMGLG
+184 DVPFLLLAHEFMGLG

-242 QARANGQYID
+242 QARANGLYID

-281 WVVEEL
+281 WVEEEL

-294 AVCPIDLVYNGV
+294 AACPIDLVYNGV
-306 PAAELSAAEREAAR
+306 PAVELSTVEREAAR
-320 KKVQTS
+320 EKVQAS
-326 GSALLGWTPD
+326 GAALLGWTPD
-336 LIFTHVARLVESKG
+336 LVFTHVARLVESKG

-362 RHLWKRG
+362 HHLWEQG
-369 RRALFIALATETGR
+369 QRALFIALATETGR
-383 RDPEDIQ
+383 RDPEDVQ

-437 GWDQQSCGAFLP
+437 GWDQQSCAFLP

-499 RQAAGEAGLGGFIEG
+499 RQAAGEVELGSFIEG
-514 AYTQLDEAD
+514 AYTQLNEAD
-523 CAGQPIGVKECTQA
+523 RADQPIGVRERTQA
-537 EALQSQVVASTLASQ
+537 EALQSQVVASALARQ
-552 LSAGATGRKRLLAE
+552 LSAGESGRKRLLAE
-566 GYAAAQK
+566 GYAAAQQ

-583 LLPILRRLEK
+583 LLPVLRRLEK

>member
-1 MYAKSGRTADIRQK
+1 MFFS
-15 MPGSLC
+15 
-21 FLRMATLVH
+21 MATLVH

-60 RTILLGPLTEPD
+60 RTILLGPLTDPD

-85 DASRSIR
+85 DASHSIR
-92 AADVADQLSAV
+92 AAAVADQLSAV

-121 GRRAAPE
+121 GHRASPE

-135 RPPRRLNEF
+135 RPPERLNEF

-166 QYLRLAE
+166 QYMRLAE

-242 QARANGQYID
+242 QARTNGQYID

-259 GYFKHALVSQAWRL
+259 NYFKHALVSQAWRL

-294 AVCPIDLVYNGV
+294 AACPIDLVYNGV
-306 PAAELSAAEREAAR
+306 PAAELPAAEREAAR
-320 KKVQTS
+320 KKVQAS

-362 RHLWKRG
+362 RHLWERG
-369 RRALFIALATETGR
+369 QRALFIALATETGR
-383 RDPEDIQ
+383 RDPEDVQ

-499 RQAAGEAGLGGFIEG
+499 QQAAGEVGLGGFIEG
-514 AYTQLDEAD
+514 AYTQLDAAD
-523 CAGQPIGVKECTQA
+523 RAGQPLGVRERTQA
-537 EALQSQVVASTLASQ
+537 EALQSRVVASALADQ
-552 LSAGATGRKRLLAE
+552 LSTGAAGRKRLLAE

-583 LLPILRRLEK
+583 LLPVLRRLEK

>member
-1 MYAKSGRTADIRQK
+1 M
-15 MPGSLC
+15 
-21 FLRMATLVH
+21 FLGMATLVH

-52 RSYRAHCQ
+52 RSYQAHCQ
-60 RTILLGPLTEPD
+60 RTILLGPLTDPD

-92 AADVADQLSAV
+92 AANVADQLSAV
-103 ERKFGVR
+103 EREFGVR
-110 LVYGRRSLTQD
+110 LVYGRRLLTQD
-121 GRRAAPE
+121 GHQASPE

-135 RPPRRLNEF
+135 HPPQGLNEF
-144 KRDLFLQFGLESHRY
+144 KRDLFLHFGLESHRY

-166 QYLRLAE
+166 QYMRLAG

-178 VRSLVG
+178 VRSLVE

-227 EERPGRDIAFYNALR
+227 EERPGRDIGFYNALR
-242 QARANGQYID
+242 QARANGQYIN

-294 AVCPIDLVYNGV
+294 AACSIDLVYNGV
-306 PAAELSAAEREAAR
+306 PAVELSTVEREAAR
-320 KKVQTS
+320 EKVQAS
-326 GSALLGWTPD
+326 GAALLGWTPD
-336 LIFTHVARLVESKG
+336 LVFTHVARLVESKG

-362 RHLWKRG
+362 HHLWEQG
-369 RRALFIALATETGR
+369 QRALFIALATETGR
-383 RDPEDIQ
+383 RDPEDVQ

-437 GWDQQSCGAFLP
+437 GWDQQSCAFLP
-449 ANAEFADL
+449 ADAEFADL

-499 RQAAGEAGLGGFIEG
+499 RQAAGEVELGSFIEG

-523 CAGQPIGVKECTQA
+523 RADQPIGVRERTQA
-537 EALQSQVVASTLASQ
+537 EALQSQVVASALARQ
-552 LSAGATGRKRLLAE
+552 LSAGESGRKRLLAE
-566 GYAAAQK
+566 GYAAAQQ

-583 LLPILRRLEK
+583 LLPVLRRLEK

>member
-1 MYAKSGRTADIRQK
+1 MFFS
-15 MPGSLC
+15 
-21 FLRMATLVH
+21 MATLVH

-47 GLITA
+47 GLLTA
-52 RSYRAHCQ
+52 RSYQAHCQ
-60 RTILLGPLTEPD
+60 RTILLGPLTDPD

-110 LVYGRRSLTQD
+110 LVYGRRLLTQD
-121 GRRAAPE
+121 GHQASPE

-135 RPPRRLNEF
+135 RPPLRLNEF
-144 KRDLFLQFGLESHRY
+144 KRDLFLHFGLESHLY
-159 EQHWEYE
+159 EHHWEYE

-242 QARANGQYID
+242 QAQANGQYID

-281 WVVEEL
+281 WVAEEL

-294 AVCPIDLVYNGV
+294 ASRPIDLVYNGV
-306 PAAELSAAEREAAR
+306 PAAELSTAEREAAR
-320 KKVQTS
+320 KKVQAS
-326 GSALLGWTPD
+326 GAALLGWPPD

-362 RHLWKRG
+362 HHLWERG
-369 RRALFIALATETGR
+369 QRALFIALATETGR
-383 RDPEDIQ
+383 RDPEDVQ

-470 EPFGISQVECLSSGT
+470 EPFGISQVECLSAGT

-499 RQAAGEAGLGGFIEG
+499 RQAAGESGLDGFIEG
-514 AYTQLDEAD
+514 AYTQLAEAD
-523 CAGQPIGVKECTQA
+523 RAGQPIGVSERTQA
-537 EALQSQVVASTLASQ
+537 ETVQSQVVASALASQ

-566 GYAAAQK
+566 GYAAAQQ

-583 LLPILRRLEK
+583 LLPVLRRLEQ

>member
-1 MYAKSGRTADIRQK
+1 
-15 MPGSLC
+15 
-21 FLRMATLVH
+21 MATLVH

-52 RSYRAHCQ
+52 RSYQAHCQ
-60 RTILLGPLTEPD
+60 RTILLGPLTDPD

-110 LVYGRRSLTQD
+110 LVYGRRLLTQD
-121 GRRAAPE
+121 GRRAEPE
-128 VLLVDVS
+128 VLLVDVTH
-135 RPPRRLNEF
+135 PPERLNGF
-144 KRDLFLQFGLESHRY
+144 KRDLFLHLGLESHRY
-159 EQHWEYE
+159 EHHWEYE

-199 TAFKALMS
+199 TAFKALLS

-252 ELFGPQD
+252 ELFGSQD
-259 GYFKHALVSQAWRL
+259 GYFKHALVSQAYRL

-281 WVVEEL
+281 WVEEEL

-294 AVCPIDLVYNGV
+294 AACPIDLVYNGV
-306 PAAELSAAEREAAR
+306 PTAELSSAEREAAR
-320 KKVQTS
+320 QKVQAS
-326 GSALLGWTPD
+326 VSALLGWTPD

-350 LWRDLLVLEHLD
+350 LWRDLLVLEHLEH
-362 RHLWKRG
+362 HLEERG
-369 RRALFIALATETGR
+369 QRALFIALATETGR
-383 RDPEDIQ
+383 RDPEDVQ
-390 RMAAYGWPLVH
+390 RMVAYGWPLVH

-449 ANAEFADL
+449 ADAEFADL

-499 RQAAGEAGLGGFIEG
+499 RQTAGESGLDGFIEG
-514 AYTQLDEAD
+514 AYTQLDAAD
-523 CAGQPIGVKECTQA
+523 RADQPIGARERTQA
-537 EALQSQVVASTLASQ
+537 EALQSQVVASALADQ
-552 LSAGATGRKRLLAE
+552 LSTDAAGRKKLLAE

-583 LLPILRRLEK
+583 LLPVLRRLEK

>member
-1 MYAKSGRTADIRQK
+1 MFFS
-15 MPGSLC
+15 
-21 FLRMATLVH
+21 MATLVH

-52 RSYRAHCQ
+52 RSYQAHCQ
-60 RTILLGPLTEPD
+60 RTILLGPLTDPD

-92 AADVADQLSAV
+92 AATVADQLSAV
-103 ERKFGVR
+103 EREFGVR
-110 LVYGRRSLTQD
+110 LVYGRRLLTQD
-121 GRRAAPE
+121 GRQASPE

-135 RPPRRLNEF
+135 RPPQGLNEF
-144 KRDLFLQFGLESHRY
+144 KRDLFLHFGLESHRY

-166 QYLRLAE
+166 QYMRLAG

-178 VRSLVG
+178 VRSLVE
-184 DAPFLLLAHEFMGLG
+184 DVPFLLLAHEFMGLG

-242 QARANGQYID
+242 QARANGLYID

-281 WVVEEL
+281 WVEEEL

-294 AVCPIDLVYNGV
+294 AACPIDLVYNGV
-306 PAAELSAAEREAAR
+306 PAVELSTVEREAAR
-320 KKVQTS
+320 EKVQAS
-326 GSALLGWTPD
+326 GAALLGWTPD
-336 LIFTHVARLVESKG
+336 LVFTHVARLVESKG

-362 RHLWKRG
+362 HHLWEQG
-369 RRALFIALATETGR
+369 QRALFIALATETGR
-383 RDPEDIQ
+383 RDPEDVQ

-437 GWDQQSCGAFLP
+437 GWDQQSCAFLP
-449 ANAEFADL
+449 ADAEFADL
-457 RRGSDAEFGQSIY
+457 RRGSDVEFGQSIY

-499 RQAAGEAGLGGFIEG
+499 RQAAGEAELGSFIEG

-523 CAGQPIGVKECTQA
+523 RADQPIGVRERTQA
-537 EALQSQVVASTLASQ
+537 EALQSQVVASALARQ
-552 LSAGATGRKRLLAE
+552 LSAGESGRKRLLAE
-566 GYAAAQK
+566 GYAAAQQ

-583 LLPILRRLEK
+583 LLPVLRRLEK

>member
-1 MYAKSGRTADIRQK
+1 
-15 MPGSLC
+15 
-21 FLRMATLVH
+21 MATLVH

-52 RSYRAHCQ
+52 RSYQAHCQ
-60 RTILLGPLTEPD
+60 RTILLGPLTDPD

-92 AADVADQLSAV
+92 DANVADRLSAV
-103 ERKFGVR
+103 EREFGVR
-110 LVYGRRSLTQD
+110 LVYGRRLLTQD
-121 GRRAAPE
+121 GYRASPE

-135 RPPRRLNEF
+135 HPPQGLNEF
-144 KRDLFLQFGLESHRY
+144 KRALFLQFGLESHRY

-166 QYLRLAE
+166 QYMRLAG

-178 VRSLVG
+178 VCSLVE

-281 WVVEEL
+281 WVEDEL

-294 AVCPIDLVYNGV
+294 AARPIDLVYNGV
-306 PAAELSAAEREAAR
+306 PAVELSTVEREAAR
-320 KKVQTS
+320 EKVQAS
-326 GSALLGWTPD
+326 GAALLGWTPD
-336 LIFTHVARLVESKG
+336 LVFTHVARLVESKG

-362 RHLWKRG
+362 HHLWEQG
-369 RRALFIALATETGR
+369 QRALFIALATETGR
-383 RDPEDIQ
+383 RDPEDVQ

-437 GWDQQSCGAFLP
+437 GWDQQSCAFLP
-449 ANAEFADL
+449 ADAEFADL

-499 RQAAGEAGLGGFIEG
+499 RQAAGEAELGSFIEG

-523 CAGQPIGVKECTQA
+523 RADQPIGVRERTQA
-537 EALQSQVVASTLASQ
+537 EALQSQVVASALASQ
-552 LSAGATGRKRLLAE
+552 LSAGESGRKRLLAE
-566 GYAAAQK
+566 GYAAARK

-583 LLPILRRLEK
+583 LLPVLRRLEK

>member
-1 MYAKSGRTADIRQK
+1 M
-15 MPGSLC
+15 
-21 FLRMATLVH
+21 FFNMATLVH

-47 GLITA
+47 GLLTA
-52 RSYRAHCQ
+52 RSYQAHCQ
-60 RTILLGPLTEPD
+60 RTILLGPLTDPD

-92 AADVADQLSAV
+92 AADVANHLSAV
-103 ERKFGVR
+103 EQKFGVR
-110 LVYGRRSLTQD
+110 LVYGRRLLTQD
-121 GRRAAPE
+121 GHQASPE

-135 RPPRRLNEF
+135 RPPLRLNEF
-144 KRDLFLQFGLESHRY
+144 KRDLFLHFGLESHRY

-166 QYLRLAE
+166 QYMRLAE

-178 VRSLVG
+178 VRALVG

-207 DAACKTLFY
+207 DAVCKTLFY

-259 GYFKHALVSQAWRL
+259 DYFKHALVSQAWRL

-281 WVVEEL
+281 WVEEEL

-294 AVCPIDLVYNGV
+294 AARPIDLVYNGV
-306 PAAELSAAEREAAR
+306 PAAELSASEREAAR
-320 KKVQTS
+320 QKVQAS

-362 RHLWKRG
+362 RHLWERG
-369 RRALFIALATETGR
+369 QRALFIALATETGR
-383 RDPEDIQ
+383 RDPEDVQ

-470 EPFGISQVECLSSGT
+470 EPFGISQVECLSAGT

-499 RQAAGEAGLGGFIEG
+499 RQAAGESGLDGFIEG
-514 AYTQLDEAD
+514 AYTQLAEAD
-523 CAGQPIGVKECTQA
+523 RAGQPIGVSERTQA
-537 EALQSQVVASTLASQ
+537 ETVQSQVVASALASQ

-566 GYAAAQK
+566 GYAAAQQ

-583 LLPILRRLEK
+583 LLPVLRRLEQ